1 MRYWEISCDEDF
13 FSTLGIKLK
22 EGRFFLPGEKGRA
35 CVVNEMFYKNAEF
48 KDLSTA
54 ICRTI
59 PIVGVVEDFNT
70 ESLHSEIKP
79 GAIFFSDEGL
89 TCLSLRISSDNV
101 DKTLDYIGKVWQNM
115 CPEFTLNYSFYDDMI
130 EKQYIQEK
138 RLSSTIGASSG
149 IAIFISCLGLYSMI
163 LFVVKRRTKEIGIR
177 KINGARVSEVMRM
190 LINDL
195 IKWVAVAFIIAC
207 PISYYAMH
215 RWLQNF
221 AYKTEMRW
229 WIFGLAGIIALVIA
243 LLTLSWQSL
252 RAATRNPVEALRYE

>member
-1 MRYWEISCDEDF
+1 
-13 FSTLGIKLK
+13 
-22 EGRFFLPGEKGRA
+22 
-35 CVVNEMFYKNAEF
+35 
-48 KDLSTA
+48 
-54 ICRTI
+54 
-59 PIVGVVEDFNT
+59 
-70 ESLHSEIKP
+70 
-79 GAIFFSDEGL
+79 
-89 TCLSLRISSDNV
+89 
-101 DKTLDYIGKVWQNM
+101 
-115 CPEFTLNYSFYDDMI
+115 MI